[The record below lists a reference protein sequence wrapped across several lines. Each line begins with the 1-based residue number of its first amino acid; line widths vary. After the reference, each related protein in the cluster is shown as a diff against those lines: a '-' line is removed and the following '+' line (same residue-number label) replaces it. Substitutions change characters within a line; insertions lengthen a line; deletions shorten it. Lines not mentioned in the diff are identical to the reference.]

1 MSDENNRTSS
11 AESKE
16 RPESTGTRSDTIDV
30 PSKDFGFLSIPSYTR
45 RSIRS
50 QPCGS
55 FKVHTISH
63 DIRCR
68 ISKITRIPT
77 LTQAGYAVGLLLVTP
92 LGDLVRRRPLLLLL
106 VLSSGSLSIV
116 LALAKSA
123 VVFEVIS
130 FFIGVLT
137 VTPQVLIPLAADL
150 SPPHRRAASISIV
163 FAGLLLGILIARV
176 LAGVIAQFSSW
187 RNVYFMAVGVQYAM
201 LLLLYLVLPDFPA
214 KSPEIG
220 YFGILKSMAIFA
232 VTEPILIQACLV
244 SCAGSACFTNF
255 WVTLTFLLGGPP
267 YRYTDLDIGLFGLVG
282 MLGVMTAPFV
292 GRFVDTLISWNAS
305 VLATFILLAFQA
317 VQTAAGGINI
327 GAVIVATFGLDVGRQ
342 MQQVSLSASIFGI
355 DPKARSRLNAV
366 YIFSVRDLY
375 IANLS

>member
-16 RPESTGTRSDTIDV
+16 RPESTGTRSDTVDV
-30 PSKDFGFLSIPSYTR
+30 PSKDFGFLSIPRGLRYYEGRPQKFGVILQIVFGFSSTFTAANLYYC
-45 RSIRS
+45 
-50 QPCGS
+50 QPLLITLAEAFG
-55 FKVHTISH
+55 VSH
-63 DIRCR
+63 AEV
-68 ISKITRIPT
+68 SRIPT

-255 WVTLTFLLGGPP
+255 WVT
-267 YRYTDLDIGLFGLVG
+267 
-282 MLGVMTAPFV
+282 
-292 GRFVDTLISWNAS
+292 
-305 VLATFILLAFQA
+305 
-317 VQTAAGGINI
+317 
-327 GAVIVATFGLDVGRQ
+327 
-342 MQQVSLSASIFGI
+342 VS
-355 DPKARSRLNAV
+355 
-366 YIFSVRDLY
+366 
-375 IANLS
+375 